1 MFGRKVE
8 DRSLCE
14 DAAYRRLRADEGF
27 RDAKSGMMPTPDS
40 SVWDRD
46 RYVSVWGRDGFL
58 GWLRVLR
65 DWERAMY
72 YERRGGY
79 NAFTLG
85 VKLQNIEEMNLGARS
100 LRKMR
105 RALNQ
110 TSFKEGL
117 SRDGL
122 GDFRYVLSM
131 PEDVA
136 NASAAARDEYC
147 RMMRYNEALAAA
159 KLSH

>member
-1 MFGRKVE
+1 
-8 DRSLCE
+8 
-14 DAAYRRLRADEGF
+14 
-27 RDAKSGMMPTPDS
+27 MMPTPDS

-46 RYVSVWGRDGFL
+46 RYVSVWGKGGFP
-58 GWLRVLR
+58 GWLHVLR

-100 LRKMR
+100 LRKMKR
-105 RALNQ
+105 VLNQ

-117 SRDGL
+117 RDGL
-122 GDFRYVLSM
+122 GEFRILLSM

-136 NASAAARDEYC
+136 NACIMDEDPSAARDEYC
-147 RMMRYNEALAAA
+147 RMVRYNEALAAA

>member
-1 MFGRKVE
+1 
-8 DRSLCE
+8 
-14 DAAYRRLRADEGF
+14 
-27 RDAKSGMMPTPDS
+27 
-40 SVWDRD
+40 
-46 RYVSVWGRDGFL
+46 
-58 GWLRVLR
+58 
-65 DWERAMY
+65 
-72 YERRGGY
+72 
-79 NAFTLG
+79 
-85 VKLQNIEEMNLGARS
+85 
-100 LRKMR
+100 MR

-136 NASAAARDEYC
+136 NACIMDEDPQAARDEYC